1 MAPSS
6 KTDRKRRRARGV
18 AVPAPKPPAEPRAST
33 PAPEPRGRAA
43 WLFAALCVASFLG
56 LTLSRSRAPRGAAAA
71 VRSSD
76 DAAPPSHRPTGP
88 ARPGELD
95 ARYVEILLPARYV
108 SASECVRAQ
117 EAWVFRGRA
126 AGAVASAL
134 TASGMDAAQVERAR
148 GLTRCDPSGCIVTPD
163 AALIESLSRGARSAL
178 YTELARA
185 KENRLHALAALRPAE
200 MGPWTAMAHVNPRV
214 RELIGRATWTLDGSY
229 AFSDL
234 SWLCNQLA
242 TDDERLE
249 AVTTLYSRYT
259 LDAALRVPAAG
270 DLEAMVRYWSVGN
283 VEDDVRGALAA
294 ARGASVP
301 VSSLLPAMARAR
313 LGHYPAP
320 GDPEYDC
327 YWSSTRF
334 FAGATPHDD
343 VPDVS
348 RAEYYLTSAY
358 AEVTDDE
365 RRLGDL
371 YVLRNTSTG
380 DLVHMANHVAG
391 DVVFTKNGRSH
402 TRPWALMHLRD
413 MRRIFPFTTTRVYR
427 RR

>member
-6 KTDRKRRRARGV
+6 KTDRKRRRARG
-18 AVPAPKPPAEPRAST
+18 AAPSPNPPPEPHAAT

-43 WLFAALCVASFLG
+43 WLFAALCVASFLA
-56 LTLSRSRAPRGAAAA
+56 LALSRSHAPRGAAAA
-71 VRSSD
+71 ERSRD
-76 DAAPPSHRPTGP
+76 DAAPPSYRPTGP
-88 ARPGELD
+88 AWPGEFD
-95 ARYVEILLPARYV
+95 ARYTEVLLPARYV
-108 SASECVRAQ
+108 SASECLRTQ
-117 EAWVFRGRA
+117 EPWVFRGRTA
-126 AGAVASAL
+126 DAMASLLA
-134 TASGMDAAQVERAR
+134 ASGMGAAQVERAR
-148 GLTRCDPSGCIVTPD
+148 GLARCDTSGCVVTPD
-163 AALIESLSRGARSAL
+163 AELAGSLSRSARNAL
-178 YTELARA
+178 YAELSRA

-200 MGPWTAMAHVNPRV
+200 LGPWTTMAHVNPRV

-242 TDDERLE
+242 TDAERLE

-270 DLEAMVRYWSVGN
+270 DLEPLVRYWSVGN
-283 VEDDVRGALAA
+283 VEDDVRSALAA
-294 ARGASVP
+294 ARGGSVP
-301 VSSLLPAMARAR
+301 VASLLPAMARAR

-334 FAGATPHDD
+334 FAGATPSDD

-348 RAEYYLTSAY
+348 RAEYHLTRAY

-413 MRRIFPFTTTRVYR
+413 MRRIFPFTTLRVYR